1 MSAIR
6 WTLGLPLAAGVT
18 AALFL
23 LMAAMIRQDLRTEP
37 PKNAGPITIIAKII
51 ERPPETGREAK
62 SVPQETPPQPETRW
76 REGGG
81 EKPAG
86 TFAKPTP
93 GPIGEAGPDLKGV
106 RPIMKFPP
114 AYPEA
119 CKSRGAE
126 GAVLVQFDITDR
138 GEVTNVRVIS
148 SDNRCFDRAV
158 VRAVLGWK
166 YPPSARRGVT
176 ERIVFKLDG

>member
-93 GPIGEAGPDLKGV
+93 GPIGE
-106 RPIMKFPP
+106 
-114 AYPEA
+114 
-119 CKSRGAE
+119 
-126 GAVLVQFDITDR
+126 
-138 GEVTNVRVIS
+138 VTNVRVIS